1 MKIVAF
7 GASTSSTSI
16 NKLLAT
22 YAANQVEGAQVN
34 VLDLNDYQAPMFSE
48 DKEKEIGQ
56 AEGAVAFL
64 RDLAEA
70 DALVV
75 SFAEHNGSYPAAYKL
90 VRLGDAH

>member
-48 DKEKEIGQ
+48 D
-56 AEGAVAFL
+56 
-64 RDLAEA
+64 
-70 DALVV
+70 
-75 SFAEHNGSYPAAYKL
+75 
-90 VRLGDAH
+90 